1 MQKKL
6 LATVGL
12 WILGILFLLNLAVT
26 VLEPQTAYAKK
37 DTDPVGRYQITS
49 WALST
54 GGMSHYTG
62 YYVLDTATGKII
74 DKFSELH
81 KQDAYEAPQN

>member
-6 LATVGL
+6 LATVAL
-12 WILGILFLLNLAVT
+12 WTIGILFLLNLIVS
-26 VLEPQTAYAKK
+26 VLDPQTASAQK
-37 DTDPVGRYQITS
+37 DTSPVGRYQITS

-54 GGMSHYTG
+54 GGMPHYTG

-74 DKFSELH
+74 DKFTELH
-81 KQDAYEAPQN
+81 KQDTYEVPQN